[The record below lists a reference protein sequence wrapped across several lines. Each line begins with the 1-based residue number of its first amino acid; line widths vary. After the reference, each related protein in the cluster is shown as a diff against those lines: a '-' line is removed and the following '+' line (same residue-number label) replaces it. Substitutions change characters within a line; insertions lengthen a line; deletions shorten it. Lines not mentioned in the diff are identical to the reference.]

1 MTSQVSILPGE
12 SDPLAPIPVSTAR
25 SNFAVTLL
33 VVISVA
39 FLAASS
45 APTPLYAIY
54 QHDMAL
60 SPLVVTII
68 FAAYPVAFLIALL
81 VVGSLSDHAGRRVV
95 IMAAVALEVGAIVLF
110 LVSSNPG
117 ELIAARAL
125 QGVATGA
132 ATAAIGAALT
142 DLAPARAPIFNSVAP
157 LIGMATGAVGAAA
170 LATWVQQPTIVVF
183 AVMIALFAI
192 LLIAARFL
200 PETSARRPG
209 AFASLRVA
217 VLVPAAS
224 GRALAISA
232 PILIAVWALG
242 GFLLS
247 LGPSLLHAQTGSFAP
262 LPGGW
267 LVFALTATGTIAVVV
282 LRSHTSERV
291 FIIGAVALTSGL
303 IVVLTS
309 VVLSSPTILFI
320 GTAIAGIGFGS
331 GFQGA
336 MRTVMSTADPSDR
349 AGLLS
354 TVFVIS
360 YLAMSIPAIGAGLL
374 SAQIGIE
381 TTTYIVGGVAIAL
394 SLIALVAILRRES
407 DESISPRWA

>member
-1 MTSQVSILPGE
+1 
-12 SDPLAPIPVSTAR
+12 
-25 SNFAVTLL
+25 
-33 VVISVA
+33 
-39 FLAASS
+39 
-45 APTPLYAIY
+45 
-54 QHDMAL
+54 
-60 SPLVVTII
+60 
-68 FAAYPVAFLIALL
+68 
-81 VVGSLSDHAGRRVV
+81 
-95 IMAAVALEVGAIVLF
+95 
-110 LVSSNPG
+110 
-117 ELIAARAL
+117 
-125 QGVATGA
+125 
-132 ATAAIGAALT
+132 
-142 DLAPARAPIFNSVAP
+142 
-157 LIGMATGAVGAAA
+157 
-170 LATWVQQPTIVVF
+170 
-183 AVMIALFAI
+183 MIALFAI

-407 DESISPRWA
+407 DESISPRLA